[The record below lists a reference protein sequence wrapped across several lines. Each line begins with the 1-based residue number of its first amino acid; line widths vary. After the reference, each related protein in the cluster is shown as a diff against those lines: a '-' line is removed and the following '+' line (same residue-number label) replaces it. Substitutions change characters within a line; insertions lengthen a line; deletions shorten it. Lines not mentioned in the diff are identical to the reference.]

1 MRALAAVFV
10 LLFVSACQAAPP
22 EGLMDADRAAI
33 DEVTAN
39 YQATTLAG
47 DIDAWVELWTTDA
60 EYQVPEAPTLVGR
73 GQIRADMESFPTPT
87 EMNLTISGSDG
98 SGKWAW
104 VRGNWDF
111 AVAATE
117 DMPEMRMAGSVLFV
131 MEKQQDGTWLI
142 DTECYNLDAPQE
154 VVEEG

>member
-1 MRALAAVFV
+1 MRV
-10 LLFVSACQAAPP
+10 LLAVAVLMIVAACQAAPP

-73 GQIRADMESFPTPT
+73 GQIRADMELFPTPR
-87 EMNLTISGSDG
+87 NLSTRMRHFRLEFSEHRPGGSPPFL
-98 SGKWAW
+98 A
-104 VRGNWDF
+104 
-111 AVAATE
+111 
-117 DMPEMRMAGSVLFV
+117 
-131 MEKQQDGTWLI
+131 
-142 DTECYNLDAPQE
+142 
-154 VVEEG
+154 